1 MEIIPCNK
9 DDYPTLAGIWER
21 SVKNTHKFL
30 SDEDFNEIK
39 AALVPDYFPN
49 VSLYA
54 IVDNRTFAGFIGLTD
69 STIEMLF
76 IDSNRRGLG
85 HGSALIDFA
94 KRRGATKVDVNE
106 QNPDA
111 LKFYLSKGFH
121 IIARDETDDC
131 GRPYP
136 IIHLSL

>member
-1 MEIIPCNK
+1 MKIIQCNK

-21 SVKNTHKFL
+21 SVKATHKFL

-39 AALVPDYFPN
+39 AALVPAYFPN

-54 IVDNRTFAGFIGLTD
+54 IVDNRTFAGFIGLAD
-69 STIEMLF
+69 SSIEMLF
-76 IDSNRRGLG
+76 IDSNRRGMG
-85 HGSALIDFA
+85 YGSALIDFA
-94 KRRGATKVDVNE
+94 KQRGVTKVDVNE

-111 LKFYLSKGFH
+111 LKFYLSKGFR
-121 IIARDETDDC
+121 IIARSERDDR

-136 IIHLSL
+136 ILHLSL